1 MQDGQ
6 YHINPIELNGSY
18 TLPDLM
24 AIIRENASIYFKRG
38 SVFSDASSVK
48 DYLQSAIGCEES
60 ECFGVL
66 FLDNKHRLIEFK
78 ILFYGT
84 IDSANVHPREVVKQA
99 IKYNASAVILCHNH
113 PSGITKPSNADIV
126 LTEKLKQALAIID
139 IRVLDHIIVGD
150 GCTSLIELGKM

>member
-24 AIIRENASIYFKRG
+24 AIIRENASTYFKRG
-38 SVFSDASSVK
+38 SLLTDAMSVK
-48 DYLQSAIGCEES
+48 NYIQSAIGCEES

-66 FLDNKHRLIEFK
+66 FLDNKHRLIKFK
-78 ILFYGT
+78 ILFRGT
-84 IDSANVHPREVVKQA
+84 IDSATVYPREVVKQA
-99 IKYNASAVILCHNH
+99 IKYNAGAVILCHNH
-113 PSGITKPSNADIV
+113 PSGNTKPSQADIAI
-126 LTEKLKQALAIID
+126 TNKLKQSLEIID

-150 GCTSLIELGKM
+150 GCIAFSERGLM